1 MYKIIIAGED
11 SLCKSLI
18 RALTKIDF
26 LRKQLLNFA
35 YSINTNVMNIEDYIN
50 CHNSLSDLEK
60 TLEKEEKVGLL
71 ILTLDYNMEALQ
83 VICKIRFG
91 SFGEKISPVPIIL
104 ISALKYEG
112 LKNKY
117 PIVRYLKSDGVFVEV
132 PFYLRYHSYKT
143 DSLEECLRVAWPL
156 SKQIL
161 EQIRKNLY
169 PSVIC
174 DITHPRLTED
184 NYEQIINDINEVTK
198 RSGLNKKYSIKLE
211 KLNKMVQELK
221 DGKINL
227 NELQKEVDDFCKE
240 VSKNEADNFTGR

>member
-1 MYKIIIAGED
+1 MYKIIIAGETCV
-11 SLCKSLI
+11 CKSLI
-18 RALTKIDF
+18 RALTRLDF
-26 LRKQLLNFA
+26 LRREALNFIWTKT
-35 YSINTNVMNIEDYIN
+35 INIIKIEDHISCYA
-50 CHNSLSDLEK
+50 LPELQK
-60 TLEKEEKVGLL
+60 ALGKERVGLL
-71 ILTLDYNMEALQ
+71 IITLDYNMEALR
-83 VICKIRFG
+83 VISKVRLG

-104 ISALKYEG
+104 ISGLKYET
-112 LKNKY
+112 LKNTY

-184 NYEQIINDINEVTK
+184 NYEQIINDINEVSK
-198 RSGLNKKYSIKLE
+198 GSGLNKKYSVKLE
-211 KLNKMVQELK
+211 RLNKMVQELK

-240 VSKNEADNFTGR
+240 VSKNEADNFTRR

>member
-1 MYKIIIAGED
+1 MYKILIASED
-11 SLCKSLI
+11 PLCKSLI

-35 YSINTNVMNIEDYIN
+35 YSVNTNVMNIEDYIN

-71 ILTLDYNMEALQ
+71 IITLDYNMEALR
-83 VICKIRFG
+83 VISKIRLG
-91 SFGEKISPVPIIL
+91 SFGEKISSVPIIL
-104 ISALKYEG
+104 ISALEYER
-112 LKNKY
+112 LKNEY

-132 PFYLRYHSYKT
+132 PFYLRYHSYNT
-143 DSLEECLRVAWPL
+143 DSLEKCLRAAWPV
-156 SKQIL
+156 SKQTL

-169 PSVIC
+169 PSVIS
-174 DITHPRLTED
+174 DITHPRLTKD

-198 RSGLNKKYSIKLE
+198 GSDLIKKYSVKLE

-221 DGKINL
+221 DGTINL
-227 NELQKEVDDFCKE
+227 NELQKEIDDFCKE
-240 VSKNEADNFTGR
+240 VNKK